1 MEYEPEYT
9 EKDKRIEEL
18 KERLVDLEEVKKN
31 LEHGIELMEGNP
43 DYDDLLGMYKE
54 SLKECDRLID
64 YCKEEIEES
73 LEEPN
78 LYDEYDERN
87 REYREQQG
95 F

>member
-18 KERLVDLEEVKKN
+18 KEKLVDLEEVKKN

-43 DYDDLLGMYKE
+43 DYDDLCGMYKE
-54 SLKECDRLID
+54 SLKECNRLID
-64 YCKEEIEES
+64 YCKEEINES
-73 LEEPN
+73 SEEPN

>member
-9 EKDKRIEEL
+9 ENDKRIEEL
-18 KERLVDLEEVKKN
+18 KEKLVDLEEVKKN
-31 LEHGIELMEGNP
+31 LEHGIELMEGNS

-64 YCKEEIEES
+64 YCKEEINES
-73 LEEPN
+73 SEEPN